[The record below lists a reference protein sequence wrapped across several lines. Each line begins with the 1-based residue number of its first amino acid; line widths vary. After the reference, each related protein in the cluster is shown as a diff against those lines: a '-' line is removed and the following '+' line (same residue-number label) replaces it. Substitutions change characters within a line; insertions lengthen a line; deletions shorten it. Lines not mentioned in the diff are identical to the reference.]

1 MKPSG
6 RALPVR
12 PAGPA
17 TGGGGGVTESDAAL
31 VARARGGDGAA
42 FETLVR
48 RHLRGAYAVALAQL
62 GEEADAQDA
71 VQDAFIT
78 ALKRIEECRKPDQFA
93 SWLFSI
99 VRNRARDHR
108 RYRQVRDALPLDAAS
123 EAADRRAGP
132 ERDAENMELRGD
144 LLAALNTLTELQR
157 EVILLYDVEGW
168 SHKEIGAK
176 LGISDGSAR
185 VHLFNAR
192 RALREKL
199 TERHREEL

>member
-1 MKPSG
+1 M
-6 RALPVR
+6 
-12 PAGPA
+12 
-17 TGGGGGVTESDAAL
+17 TESDAAL
-31 VARARGGDGAA
+31 VARARGGDGGA

-48 RHLRGAYAVALAQL
+48 RHLRSAYAVALAQL

-71 VQDAFIT
+71 VQDAFVT

-108 RYRQVRDALPLDAAS
+108 RYRQVRDALPLDAAA
-123 EAADRRAGP
+123 EASDRRADP
-132 ERDAENMELRGD
+132 ARDAENTELRED
-144 LLAALNTLTELQR
+144 LLGALNTLTELQR

-168 SHKEIGAK
+168 SHKEIGAR

-192 RALREKL
+192 RALRERL
-199 TERHREEL
+199 TEGHREET

>member
-1 MKPSG
+1 M
-6 RALPVR
+6 AL
-12 PAGPA
+12 A
-17 TGGGGGVTESDAAL
+17 ESDAAL

-48 RHLRGAYAVALAQL
+48 RHLRAAYAVALAQL

-78 ALKRIEECRKPDQFA
+78 ALKRIEDCRKPDQFG
-93 SWLFSI
+93 SWLLSI

-108 RYRQVRDALPLDAAS
+108 RYRTVRDALPLDAAG
-123 EAADRRAGP
+123 EASGRDDP
-132 ERDAENMELRGD
+132 HRDAENEELRRD
-144 LLAALNTLTELQR
+144 LLGAMDTLTELQR
-157 EVILLYDVEGW
+157 EVILLYDVEGF
-168 SHKEIGAK
+168 SHREIGAR

-192 RALREKL
+192 RALRERL
-199 TERHREEL
+199 TERHREGL

>member
-1 MKPSG
+1 M
-6 RALPVR
+6 
-12 PAGPA
+12 
-17 TGGGGGVTESDAAL
+17 TESDAAL

-48 RHLRGAYAVALAQL
+48 RHLRSAYAVALAQL

-71 VQDAFIT
+71 VQDAFVT

-108 RYRQVRDALPLDAAS
+108 RYRQVRDALPLDAAT
-123 EAADRRAGP
+123 EAPDRAAGP
-132 ERDAENMELRGD
+132 ERDAENTELRGD
-144 LLAALNTLTELQR
+144 LLQALNTLTELQR

>member
-1 MKPSG
+1 
-6 RALPVR
+6 L
-12 PAGPA
+12 
-17 TGGGGGVTESDAAL
+17 TESDAAL
-31 VARARGGDGAA
+31 VGRARAGDGAA

-48 RHLRGAYAVALAQL
+48 RHLRAAFAVALAQL

-71 VQDAFIT
+71 VQDAFVT
-78 ALKRIEECRKPDQFA
+78 ALTRIEECRKPDQFA

-108 RYRQVRDALPLDAAS
+108 RYRSVRDALPLDAAG
-123 EAADRRAGP
+123 EAPDRAAGP
-132 ERDAENMELRGD
+132 ERDAENTELRAD
-144 LLAALNTLTELQR
+144 LLGALNTLTELQR
-157 EVILLYDVEGW
+157 EVIMLYDVEGW
-168 SHKEIGAK
+168 SHKEIAGK

>member
-1 MKPSG
+1 MRAHAAVCPPGAGEGTRGG
-6 RALPVR
+6 RL
-12 PAGPA
+12 
-17 TGGGGGVTESDAAL
+17 TESDAAL

-48 RHLRGAYAVALAQL
+48 RHLRAAYAVALAQL

-71 VQDAFIT
+71 VQDAFVT
-78 ALKRIEECRKPDQFA
+78 ALARLEECRKPDQFA

-123 EAADRRAGP
+123 EASDRRADP
-132 ERDAENMELRGD
+132 SRDAENLELRED
-144 LLAALNTLTELQR
+144 LLEALDTLTELQR
-157 EVILLYDVEGW
+157 EVVLLYDVEGW
-168 SHKEIGAK
+168 SHKEIGAR

-199 TERHREEL
+199 TERHREEQ

>member
-1 MKPSG
+1 MRG
-6 RALPVR
+6 ERL
-12 PAGPA
+12 
-17 TGGGGGVTESDAAL
+17 TETDAVL

-48 RHLRGAYAVALAQL
+48 RHLRAAYAVALAQL

-71 VQDAFIT
+71 VQDAFVT
-78 ALKRIEECRKPDQFA
+78 ALKRIEDCRKPDQFA
-93 SWLFSI
+93 SWLLSI

-108 RYRQVRDALPLDAAS
+108 RYRTVRDALPLDAAS
-123 EAADRRAGP
+123 EAADRRADPG
-132 ERDAENMELRGD
+132 RDAENAELRQD
-144 LLAALNTLTELQR
+144 LLGALDTLTPLQR

-168 SHKEIGAK
+168 SHKEIGSK

-192 RALREKL
+192 RALRDKL
-199 TERHREEL
+199 TERHREVQ